1 MLFFFFVSINDV
13 SYYFSKFNLR
23 QVLKALKF
31 FKVSNFGTISF
42 RQGCPMNINFEI
54 GNLSNLSFYIAP
66 MVDDE
71 DTETEDEL

>member
-1 MLFFFFVSINDV
+1 
-13 SYYFSKFNLR
+13 
-23 QVLKALKF
+23 
-31 FKVSNFGTISF
+31 
-42 RQGCPMNINFEI
+42 MNINFEI